1 MYLKILAFHKTGT
14 VSKFCN
20 RHFPIWKFKVSIIFH
35 AIFQANIQ
43 NGSEETVDFI
53 ALAFLVCRRPF
64 ILNKT
69 EFLFSFDALL
79 PDQAA
84 RKVCKQWL

>member
-1 MYLKILAFHKTGT
+1 MIITCSVYLKILAFHKTGTYKKVT

-35 AIFQANIQ
+35 ATFQANIQ

-69 EFLFSFDALL
+69 QFFFF
-79 PDQAA
+79 
-84 RKVCKQWL
+84 